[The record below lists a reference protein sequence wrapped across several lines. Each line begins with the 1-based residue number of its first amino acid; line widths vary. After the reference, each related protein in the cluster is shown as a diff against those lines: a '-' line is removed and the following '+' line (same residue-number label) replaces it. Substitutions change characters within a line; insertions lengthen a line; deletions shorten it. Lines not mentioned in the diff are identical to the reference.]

1 MFTTF
6 SSVPLSQS
14 PPNVLQEVKD
24 ILDTRSTTFGTLIA
38 NALRDTTMLL
48 GAAVVSGLADILDAL
63 RPHLDEDDEARKLLG
78 KFFASVVSPELSQ
91 FEKGDSETSWRL
103 PATRLST
110 EQLMKFSLEEMGK
123 RIGSDAPGLSSF
135 LGDICSGGESGD
147 CEMGDEKDAGGGEG
161 DREDEDDAGQKVSP
175 AQLLEIVSL
184 FTCHAFIA
192 HTKSRGR
199 LPSRVSS

>member
-135 LGDICSGGESGD
+135 VGDICSGGESVFRVVSGCGRIGRISHTMATLETGQD
-147 CEMGDEKDAGGGEG
+147 PPYEASEHR
-161 DREDEDDAGQKVSP
+161 REN
-175 AQLLEIVSL
+175 
-184 FTCHAFIA
+184 IA
-192 HTKSRGR
+192 TS
-199 LPSRVSS
+199 